1 MSKKA
6 LGKGLNALF
15 SEDPVDQ
22 ENDIKEVDIYHIQP
36 DKNQPRKNFDTET
49 LNELAQSIKRS
60 GVLQPILVRE
70 EKPNTYTII
79 AGERRWRAAKLAG
92 LKTIP
97 VIVKNLTD
105 IEMIE
110 VSLIENLQREDLNPI
125 EEAKAYERLQK
136 EFNKTQEEISEIV
149 GKSRTAVTNSL
160 RLLQLDNEIINL
172 IEDSR
177 ISPGHARAI
186 LSLEDASKR
195 KELAK
200 IIIDQNL
207 NVRQAEELAK
217 KMNQVTVTTKS
228 GSKTRLPEVIE
239 IENKLQRQIGTK
251 VKLNYNKGK
260 GKIIIDFYSNEDLD
274 RILELLQVE

>member
-1 MSKKA
+1 
-6 LGKGLNALF
+6 LY
-15 SEDPVDQ
+15 D
-22 ENDIKEVDIYHIQP
+22 
-36 DKNQPRKNFDTET
+36 
-49 LNELAQSIKRS
+49 
-60 GVLQPILVRE
+60 
-70 EKPNTYTII
+70 
-79 AGERRWRAAKLAG
+79 
-92 LKTIP
+92 
-97 VIVKNLTD
+97 
-105 IEMIE
+105 
-110 VSLIENLQREDLNPI
+110 
-125 EEAKAYERLQK
+125 
-136 EFNKTQEEISEIV
+136 TQEEISEIV

>member
-15 SEDPVDQ
+15 SEDTVDQ

>member
-1 MSKKA
+1 M
-6 LGKGLNALF
+6 
-15 SEDPVDQ
+15 
-22 ENDIKEVDIYHIQP
+22 
-36 DKNQPRKNFDTET
+36 
-49 LNELAQSIKRS
+49 
-60 GVLQPILVRE
+60 RE

-228 GSKTRLPEVIE
+228 DPKRDCRRSL
-239 IENKLQRQIGTK
+239 KL
-251 VKLNYNKGK
+251 
-260 GKIIIDFYSNEDLD
+260 KINCKDK
-274 RILELLQVE
+274 

>member
-207 NVRQAEELAK
+207 NVRQTEELAK